1 MKSAFEMKFVKGC
14 KAVAL
19 IHNGEYAGRIVANY
33 SDGGGVTATVG
44 IWKGPLAEM
53 PSTTGTAGGY
63 GYDKFSAAI
72 LDALH
77 RVQGK
82 RYVSAPEGSK
92 RMGSIKPAPDSDW
105 LAIVP
110 AAILD
115 AGSPQRA
122 FQAAGYIYAEVC

>member
-33 SDGGGVTATVG
+33 SDGGVVTATVG

-53 PSTTGTAGGY
+53 PSTTGQASGY
-63 GYDKFSAAI
+63 GYDKFSAAV

-82 RYVSAPEGSK
+82 RYVSAPKGPRK
-92 RMGSIKPAPDSDW
+92 IQPAPDSDW
-105 LAIVP
+105 LALVP
-110 AAILD
+110 AAILN
-115 AGSPQRA
+115 AGSPERA
-122 FQAAGYIYAEVC
+122 FQAAGYVYSEIC